1 MQAVL
6 DDAKEEILALTGEA
20 GIALE
25 AYAEGATLA
34 QREWMESEGKQLLAD
49 AKKSKSLPSVK
60 VPVCAWH
67 KAGLAAAIAILQQ
80 VLETLGGRVAEE
92 AAKVKLDKPS
102 ITSVELRRN
111 MDQLVQH
118 FVMDKVQQ
126 AIFPKVR
133 ALRYTVLSTPHPV

>member
-1 MQAVL
+1 MVLNETVTRTVSVSRKFLIRFRFDTVRFIILMKRSVSFGAVPQTVL
-6 DDAKEEILALTGEA
+6 RKEMDCARL
-20 GIALE
+20 
-25 AYAEGATLA
+25 
-34 QREWMESEGKQLLAD
+34 
-49 AKKSKSLPSVK
+49 SKFSSDR
-60 VPVCAWH
+60 
-67 KAGLAAAIAILQQ
+67 KA
-80 VLETLGGRVAEE
+80 RVAEE